1 MVAHIFEVI
10 AGAITQFLS
19 ALTSSINGITSLFY
33 DATSGMTFLGT
44 LLLIAVGV
52 GIVYWAF
59 NLIMSLVRRV

>member
-10 AGAITQFLS
+10 ASAITQFLS
-19 ALTSSINGITSLFY
+19 ALTSSVTGITSLFY
-33 DATSGMTFLGT
+33 DSTNGMTFLGT